1 MVKIKRKEK
10 NSEEARAIALKKE
23 REKQRKKMIRTKY
36 GQAPLRHAKKGIKS
50 CIHGA
55 FAVFFMFLVIA
66 SSYLNNGDIGVS
78 IGLVGLFVF
87 VLSILGTVTG
97 IQGFKERDKNYTTCK
112 VGVAVNG
119 FILLCMCIIFIRGL
133 V

>member
-10 NSEEARAIALKKE
+10 NTEEAKALALKKE

-50 CIHGA
+50 CFHAA
-55 FAVFFMFLVIA
+55 FSVFFMFLMIA
-66 SSYLNNGDIGVS
+66 SSYLNNGDVGIAM
-78 IGLVGLFVF
+78 GLVGIFVF
-87 VLSILGTVTG
+87 VLSVMGTING
-97 IQGFKERDKNYTTCK
+97 IQGFKERDKNYVTCK
-112 VGVAVNG
+112 TGLAING
-119 FILLCMCIIFIRGL
+119 TIVLFISIIFIRGL